1 MKSRFLLLLWFLS
14 AAATADTGYATR
26 EIELRAQPVA
36 GSQVVGTLPKGA
48 RFEIVGESK
57 AWAQVK
63 SDKATGWTLL
73 FYVMKGDPPQ
83 GATAGRTMSELWNLG
98 TDRDKGQI
106 TSTIGVR
113 GIDEEQ
119 LKAAHFDAQELKR
132 LEAQLVQPQAAEAFA
147 QTGGLSPRK
156 VDYLPGTAQ

>member
-14 AAATADTGYATR
+14 AAAVADTGYATR

-63 SDKATGWTLL
+63 SDSGAGWTLL
-73 FYVMKGDPPQ
+73 FYVMKGEPPQ
-83 GATAGRTMSELWNLG
+83 GLSAGRTVSELWNMG
-98 TDRDKGQI
+98 TDRHKGQI

-113 GIDEEQ
+113 GINEEQ
-119 LKAAHFDAQELKR
+119 LKSAHFNAEEMKR
-132 LEAQLVQPQAAEAFA
+132 LEALQTSPQAGESFA
-147 QTGGLSPRK
+147 KAGGLAPRK
-156 VDYLPGTAQ
+156 VDYLPGAAQ